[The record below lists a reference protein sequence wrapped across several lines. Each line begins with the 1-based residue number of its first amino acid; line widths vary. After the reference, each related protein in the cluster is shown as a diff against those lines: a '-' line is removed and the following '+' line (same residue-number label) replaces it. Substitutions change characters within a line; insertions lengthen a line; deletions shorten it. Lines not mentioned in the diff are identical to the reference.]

1 MEATAA
7 ATQAAEKPSTKRQAQ
22 QAASDEARQL
32 ASLEVGG
39 IDVGAEIKNMVQQ
52 ATAALGS
59 ITDRASAEAAL
70 PSLDALKDK
79 GSGVAAQ
86 VEQLSA
92 EGKKL
97 LASVVNTALPPLKEL
112 AAKAGSIQ
120 GADAIK
126 PSIDAMLAKLEA
138 WANEQS

>member
-1 MEATAA
+1 MWVPRSRAWSSRRRRLWA
-7 ATQAAEKPSTKRQAQ
+7 
-22 QAASDEARQL
+22 
-32 ASLEVGG
+32 
-39 IDVGAEIKNMVQQ
+39 
-52 ATAALGS
+52 S
-59 ITDRASAEAAL
+59 ITDRASAQAAL
-70 PSLDALKDK
+70 PGLDRLKDRA
-79 GSGVAAQ
+79 GVAVQ
-86 VEQLSA
+86 VEQLPA

-138 WANEQS
+138 WANEQN